1 MIELVVLLDYQKPRL
16 MPSRHAHTRATTFAN
31 RLSVVLGA
39 IVLNEE
45 LNFRVIAGMV
55 VVLVSVGMTRWR
67 KQTPS
72 PLVTEDPTTV
82 AANN

>member
-1 MIELVVLLDYQKPRL
+1 M
-16 MPSRHAHTRATTFAN
+16 
-31 RLSVVLGA
+31 VLGA